1 MVPSVVQTAPKSPLF
16 CLLYLMDLQPFQLNI
31 ARNRT
36 ISNNHST
43 RNINTSLVLYVQ
55 LLKPSPL
62 SCARIGGDLVWLQPE
77 DDSEVTDY
85 LVYLAQE
92 SWNQNAIG
100 FYCHSL
106 TDQWADSEHSAKWF
120 VQQKRKKWRET
131 RLEFYS

>member
-1 MVPSVVQTAPKSPLF
+1 MIHPPQPSYNKKHQHLIGSFK
-16 CLLYLMDLQPFQLNI
+16 Q
-31 ARNRT
+31 
-36 ISNNHST
+36 
-43 RNINTSLVLYVQ
+43 LYVQ

-92 SWNQNAIG
+92 SWNQKAMG

-120 VQQKRKKWRET
+120 VQQRRKKWRET